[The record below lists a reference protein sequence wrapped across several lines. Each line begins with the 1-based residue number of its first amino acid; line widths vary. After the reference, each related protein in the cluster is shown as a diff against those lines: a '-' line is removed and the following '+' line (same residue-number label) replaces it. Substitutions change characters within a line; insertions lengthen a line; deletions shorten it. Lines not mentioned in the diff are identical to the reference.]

1 MKLKRFEILLPLNYN
16 DGRLIEREKFLATH
30 RELVGKFRA
39 TTVESYKLPEVGCTA
54 GRSIKTC

>member
-30 RELVGKFRA
+30 RES
-39 TTVESYKLPEVGCTA
+39 EA
-54 GRSIKTC
+54 GRFKSVAEVCHVPRDYS